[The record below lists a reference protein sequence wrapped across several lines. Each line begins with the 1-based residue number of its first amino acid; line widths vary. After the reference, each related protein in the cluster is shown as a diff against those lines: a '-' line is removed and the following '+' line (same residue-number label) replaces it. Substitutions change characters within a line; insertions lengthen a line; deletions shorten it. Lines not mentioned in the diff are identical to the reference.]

1 MITFRHKGDFSM
13 TEKFLNR
20 MSLLSFAKKMDKY
33 GKMGVQALQDA
44 TPIDTGITA
53 ASWYYEIVEEKGSCT
68 IYFMNSNTAPT
79 NPNINIALLI
89 QYGHGTRNGG
99 YVLGR
104 DYINPALQ
112 PIFDQMAEEAWNEVK
127 G

>member
-1 MITFRHKGDFSM
+1 MISIEHKGDFSM
-13 TEKFLNR
+13 TEKFLNK
-20 MSLLSFAKKMDKY
+20 MSLLKFAKKMDKY

-44 TPIDTGITA
+44 TPIDTGMTA
-53 ASWYYEIVEEKGSCT
+53 ASWYYEIEETEGSCT
-68 IYFMNSNTAPT
+68 IYFNNSNTAPT

-99 YVLGR
+99 YVIGR

-112 PIFDQMAEEAWNEVK
+112 PVFDQMAEEAWNEVK
-127 G
+127 N